1 MDRNIMTGIAIGLV
15 IGLGI
20 GYYIGSNQ
28 PGTVV
33 TAPLPAPAAAPA
45 GAPFQGQ
52 VPQGMGGGTNSFE
65 LQRRIFAN
73 QQVVASDPKNVQAW
87 VALGN
92 DHFDLHQ
99 PEKSI
104 EAYGKAL
111 ELAGPNPDLLTDQG
125 VMYRELK
132 AFDKAIANFEKANKL
147 NPKHLPSLFN
157 LGIVYSEDKK
167 DLPKAIKV
175 WNQLIAIDPSSPQA
189 AQARQAIKEHEGPNA
204 HK

>member
-1 MDRNIMTGIAIGLV
+1 MDRNIMIGIAIGLV
-15 IGLGI
+15 AGLGL
-20 GYYIGSNQ
+20 GYYFGSNQ
-28 PGTVV
+28 AGAVV
-33 TAPLPAPAAAPA
+33 TAPLPAPSAPGA
-45 GAPFQGQ
+45 APFQGQ
-52 VPQGMGGGTNSFE
+52 VPQGMGGTNSFE

-73 QQVVASDPKNVQAW
+73 QQLVATDPKNVQAW

-99 PEKSI
+99 PEKSV

-125 VMYRELK
+125 VMYREMK

-147 NPKHLPSLFN
+147 NPKHLQSLFN

-175 WNQLIAIDPSSPQA
+175 WNQLIAIDPASPQA